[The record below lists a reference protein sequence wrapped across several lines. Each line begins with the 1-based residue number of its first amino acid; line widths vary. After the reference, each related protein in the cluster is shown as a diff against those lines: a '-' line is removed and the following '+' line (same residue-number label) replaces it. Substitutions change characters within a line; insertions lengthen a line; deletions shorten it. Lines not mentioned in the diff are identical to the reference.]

1 MDERATS
8 AQVTDPAGGTAVTG
22 GRSVLAL
29 LGVGLASGFFAG
41 LFGIGGGLIIVP
53 ALVVLL
59 AMDQRRAVGTSLVA
73 ILPAILVSVG
83 AYAVGGGV
91 DWRAGLLLA
100 VGAVTGAQIGVR
112 VLLAVPRR
120 AVQWAFVALTVVMVV
135 QLVLTVPDRGQD
147 LVLDPLRIAGLV
159 ALGLFAGVLSS
170 LLGIG
175 GGGVVVPAL
184 MLVFG
189 VGDLVAKGASL
200 VMMVPGVLSGLTA
213 NLRRRNV
220 DVRAGAVVGAA
231 SLVTSPLG
239 AWTAHAIPPRAAAV
253 LFAAFLVVIGTTMA
267 MQALQPTNHP
277 ATPAAPPAPAEPVV
291 DDARHTGGASDD
303 GVGTSAGR

>member
-8 AQVTDPAGGTAVTG
+8 VQVTDPAGGTAVTG

-59 AMDQRRAVGTSLVA
+59 TMDQRRAVGTSLVA

-303 GVGTSAGR
+303 EVRTSAGR